1 MWIQVLLMLSL
12 LSSLLFAERS
22 SVHAQTNGN
31 RAILEETAQAMGGLQ
46 KLRALKNQV
55 VESEG
60 QQFEPEQALRPGGQ
74 PRHVA
79 DFRLR
84 LTREIAKPRL
94 RLEWDGKTFYPRE
107 SPVRYL
113 EIVDGNVGMLQEGS
127 GVGTS
132 KQTRLHPG
140 RLASRL
146 REERRAAAG
155 IILTALREKSLKR
168 LPDARLDGKPQ
179 HVLAFQDKGEEF
191 RLYLDSRTKLPT
203 QVEIFE
209 DDTIYGDSRYTLR
222 YADWRRVDGLMVP
235 FSLRYEINGIL
246 LQNERMLSVRNNVA
260 LTAETFLIP
269 ESVRRQEVEGK
280 PIPSQ
285 WLMRRLAMNVSYLD
299 FGKDIPVDLVSL
311 ADGILHAK
319 GTSHNSVIIEMR
331 DYLVVVEAPL
341 YEERSQKVLAAIK
354 QRFPSKPIRYVIP
367 THFHN
372 DHSGGM
378 RAYMAVGTTIIAPA
392 ISMGHY
398 ERMAKAPHSMRP
410 DRLEQS
416 RKAVIVEG
424 ITGRRLLTD
433 GSRQIEIY
441 PYPTAHADDYQI
453 IYLPREKLLF
463 EADHVSPR
471 EGGSIRPGE
480 LPRQMLEGIEQLNL
494 NVERIV
500 GIHGD
505 VGTYQNLR
513 SAVRGPTR

>member
-1 MWIQVLLMLSL
+1 MWIRLLLMLSL

-22 SVHAQTNGN
+22 SVHAQNNGTG
-31 RAILEETAQAMGGLQ
+31 AILEETAQAMGGL
-46 KLRALKNQV
+46 KTLHALKNQV

-79 DFRLR
+79 DYRLR
-84 LTREIAKPRL
+84 LTRDITKPRL

-113 EIVDGNVGMLQEGS
+113 EIVDGDVGMLQEGS
-127 GVGTS
+127 VAGTS
-132 KQTRLHPG
+132 NRTRLHPG

-146 REERRAAAG
+146 REERRTPAR
-155 IILTALREKSLKR
+155 IILTAPRQKSVKR

-179 HVLAFQDKGEEF
+179 RVLAFQDKGEEF
-191 RLYLDSRTKLPT
+191 RLYLDPRTNLPT
-203 QVEIFE
+203 QVEILE

-222 YADWRRVDGLMVP
+222 YADWRRVDGMMMP

-246 LQNERMLSVRNNVA
+246 LQSERVLSARHNVA
-260 LTAETFLIP
+260 LPETFSIP
-269 ESVRRQEVEGK
+269 ESVRRQKVEGK

-299 FGKDIPVDLVSL
+299 FGKDVPVDLVPL
-311 ADGILHAK
+311 GDGILHAK
-319 GTSHNSVIIEMR
+319 GTSHNSVIIEMQ

-354 QRFPSKPIRYVIP
+354 QRFPTKPIRYVIP

-378 RAYMAVGTTIIAPA
+378 RAYMAEGATILAPT

-398 ERMAKAPHSMRP
+398 ERMARAPHAIRP

-416 RKAVIVEG
+416 HKAVIVEG
-424 ITGRRLLTD
+424 VTGRRVLTD
-433 GSRQIEIY
+433 ASRQIEIY

-453 IYLPREKLLF
+453 IYLPQEKLLI
-463 EADHVSPR
+463 EADHVSAR
-471 EGGSIRPGE
+471 QGGDIRPGD
-480 LPRQMLEGIEQLNL
+480 LPRQLLDGIEQLNL

-500 GIHGD
+500 AIHGD
-505 VGTYQNLR
+505 VGTLQDLR
-513 SAVRGPTR
+513 SAVRGPVR